1 MEAVGSPAQ
10 AMRAR
15 KALGETFYFE
25 KAWKGGCWRS
35 VAELVGWRVQ
45 HGEEGWRERKELAV
59 CSGHSMSKVMDV
71 DI

>member
-1 MEAVGSPAQ
+1 
-10 AMRAR
+10 MRAR

-45 HGEEGWRERKELAV
+45 HGEEGWREVR
-59 CSGHSMSKVMDV
+59 MSVEKFLWLIPML
-71 DI
+71 I